1 MRILP
6 GLHEAGMAPE
16 EIGEKV
22 LRAIRRNDFYVF
34 THPEHRDELREIF
47 DETIAAFP
55 DEPVPA
61 GTTRG
66 RGGAAR
72 GEGRRPRLL
81 AGRLMREVEGRT
93 AFVTGGASGIGL
105 GMATAFAAAGM
116 NVVIADLRRDHIET
130 ALERLAGEPVHAIE
144 LDVTDR
150 EGFARAADE
159 AERVFGNVHVL
170 CNNAGVGILGPAALA
185 RYADWDWGLGV
196 LLGGAVNGI
205 QTFLPRLLAHGEGGH
220 IVNTS
225 SMAGVL
231 PVPNS
236 VIYTT
241 AKAALIGMS
250 EVLRSELTAE
260 GIGVS
265 AFCPGPVQT
274 NIGEVGKTRPER
286 YADSGYAEFERQLAE
301 RETSPLWMDPLECG
315 ERVLAGIRRDDLYI
329 FTHREFREGA
339 DERFRA
345 ILASFPDEPVNDE
358 RADAIRFLLSN
369 PIFGAVLERRSG

>member
-1 MRILP
+1 
-6 GLHEAGMAPE
+6 
-16 EIGEKV
+16 
-22 LRAIRRNDFYVF
+22 
-34 THPEHRDELREIF
+34 
-47 DETIAAFP
+47 
-55 DEPVPA
+55 
-61 GTTRG
+61 
-66 RGGAAR
+66 
-72 GEGRRPRLL
+72 
-81 AGRLMREVEGRT
+81 MREVEGRT
-93 AFVTGGASGIGL
+93 AFITGGASGIGL
-105 GMATAFAAAGM
+105 GMATVFRDAGM

-130 ALERLAGEPVHAIE
+130 ALEQLGGKGGVHAIE

-150 EGFARAADE
+150 EGFVRAADE
-159 AERVFGNVHVL
+159 AEHVFGNVHVL
-170 CNNAGVGILGPAALA
+170 CNNAGVGVLGPAALA

-205 QTFLPRLLAHGEGGH
+205 QTFIPRLLAHGEGGH

-250 EVLRSELTAE
+250 EVLRSELAAD

-265 AFCPGPVQT
+265 AFCPGPVKT
-274 NIGEVGKTRPER
+274 NIGEVGKTRPDR

-315 ERVLAGIRRDDLYI
+315 ERVLAGIRDDDLYI

-345 ILASFPDEPVNDE
+345 MLASFPDEPVNEE
-358 RADAIRFLLSN
+358 RADAIRFLLGN
-369 PIFGAVLERRSG
+369 AIFREVLERR